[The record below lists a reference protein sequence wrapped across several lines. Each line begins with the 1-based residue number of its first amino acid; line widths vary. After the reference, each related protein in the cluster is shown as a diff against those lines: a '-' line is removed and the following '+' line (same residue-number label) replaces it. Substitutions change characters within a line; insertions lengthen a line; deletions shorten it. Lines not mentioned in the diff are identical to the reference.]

1 MGWTL
6 RNKWIL
12 FVKIKKL
19 SLFLIEPCI
28 SVFTFSVMSN
38 PIIEKIFLFTTTTPR
53 RVTIFFYG
61 LVTRNA
67 SRYLVFSRILHCKYC
82 NCMEY
87 SRSLPNN
94 TRRRIIHSK
103 ALSRNKVMKLWKWH
117 YVIWKL
123 NREYKWFLSHMW
135 SQNARKGITEIK

>member
-28 SVFTFSVMSN
+28 YVFTFSVMLN
-38 PIIEKIFLFTTTTPR
+38 PIIENFFLFTTTTPR

-67 SRYLVFSRILHCKYC
+67 SRYLVFSLILHCKYW

-94 TRRRIIHSK
+94 TRRPIIHSK
-103 ALSRNKVMKLWKWH
+103 ALSRNKVLKLWKWH

-135 SQNARKGITEIK
+135 S